1 MQKIRLATEW
11 FATCA
16 GCEMALLDLGEK
28 LIDLFE
34 KCEIVYSPLVDAKEI
49 PSNIDLALITGAV
62 RNEEEREDAKK
73 LRERSK
79 TLIALGSCACFGGVP
94 GLANLLENREL
105 FEGVYVKTKSTVNP
119 EKIIPA
125 EDVPAFGDRVYSLD
139 ELVKVDYY
147 LPGCPPPTDMIAKAL
162 FNLLSGK
169 KPELAKKNLCDECPL
184 ERKEKKIERV
194 KRPTEGVPDPKKCL
208 LDQGYICLGPATRAG
223 CEAACINVR
232 MPCRGCLGPTDEVL
246 EQGAKMISAI
256 ASVLEVDEK
265 EVVKM
270 VYDPLGMFYRFS
282 LPSSIIRRKVKR

>member
-1 MQKIRLATEW
+1 MRKIRMATEW

-16 GCEMALLDLGEK
+16 GCEIALLDLGEK

-49 PSNIDLALITGAV
+49 PNDIDLALITGAV
-62 RNEEEREDAKK
+62 RNEEEREKAKE

-79 TLIALGSCACFGGVP
+79 ILIALGSCACFGGVP
-94 GLANLLENREL
+94 GLANLSENREL
-105 FEGVYVKTKSTVNP
+105 FEKVYMKTKSTVNP
-119 EKIIPA
+119 EGVIPA
-125 EDVPAFGDRVYSLD
+125 EDVPAFEDRVYSLD
-139 ELVKVDYY
+139 QVVKVDHC
-147 LPGCPPPTDMIAKAL
+147 LPGCPPPTDMIAEAL
-162 FNLLSGK
+162 FNMLSGK

-184 ERKEKKIERV
+184 EREEKKIDRI
-194 KRPTEGVPDPKKCL
+194 KRSTEGVPDPKKCL

-246 EQGAKMISAI
+246 EQGAKMISAL
-256 ASVLEVDEK
+256 ASVLEVDEG
-265 EVVKM
+265 EIVKM